1 MLRKALSAL
10 ALLAAIALMVPAESS
25 AWYPVPDI
33 EGDHGQCVTMGGYNA
48 EIYYRSSFEGLCGGV
63 CGTLEDVQIHGTS
76 ATLWIEGGYAGQCRQ
91 CALDLLDQAFVVALG
106 TYESC
111 MGSGGGGCSPS
122 NPWC

>member
-1 MLRKALSAL
+1 MSRLTRVLLALVALSTL
-10 ALLAAIALMVPAESS
+10 GSPRFAA

-33 EGDHGQCVTMGGYNA
+33 ENDHGQCVTMGGYNA